1 MVVNDKICWYLF
13 IFHALM
19 THIHSFFHI
28 FHGDAVHLQ
37 GFEIV
42 RNLNQFFWYTSW
54 RQSMCNRTH
63 TVQTCVAQVPT
74 VQYWSWQLLVFEQ
87 EKEWMRWGDKS
98 VGREETTSV
107 RGEGIA
113 QMVSMQTSYKKP
125 YRGWAGESH
134 RESGAIEGMSWCQ
147 QIILQRQ
154 WWVLWTDDKSF
165 KAGVTED

>member
-1 MVVNDKICWYLF
+1 
-13 IFHALM
+13 
-19 THIHSFFHI
+19 
-28 FHGDAVHLQ
+28 
-37 GFEIV
+37 
-42 RNLNQFFWYTSW
+42 
-54 RQSMCNRTH
+54 
-63 TVQTCVAQVPT
+63 
-74 VQYWSWQLLVFEQ
+74 
-87 EKEWMRWGDKS
+87 MRWGDKS

-165 KAGVTED
+165 KAGVTGD